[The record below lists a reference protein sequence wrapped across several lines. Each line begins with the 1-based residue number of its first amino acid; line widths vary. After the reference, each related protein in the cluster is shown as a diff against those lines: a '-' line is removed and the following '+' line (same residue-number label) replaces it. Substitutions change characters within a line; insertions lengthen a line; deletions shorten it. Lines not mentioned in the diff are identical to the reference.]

1 MDQERGADRMWA
13 VALAA
18 AMWGTSAL
26 MRDPLAQVLPAA
38 TIVFYEHAVIAVLL
52 LPWLV
57 PALRALAGAG
67 PAVIAAVVVVGGGSS
82 ALATTLFTMAFAA
95 GDPITPQVLQKL
107 QPVFAIV
114 LAVVLLG
121 ERLAPRFAIYALP
134 ALAGAWL
141 LAFPDPLAVSVR
153 DAQGAALAVGAAL
166 LWAAGTVL
174 GRLAGTR
181 LAFMHVTALRFTIG
195 MPVALA
201 IALSSGSSLA
211 IGAGQLPLLVLLAL
225 IPGLLAL
232 TLYYWGLRRTAASR
246 ATVAELAFP
255 LVSAAVG
262 AGLLGSDLA
271 WSQWAGGAVV
281 LAAVTAMAL
290 RRRGSRPSGVRVP
303 EDTPAARPT
312 AG

>member
-67 PAVIAAVVVVGGGSS
+67 PAVIAAVVVVGSGSS

-107 QPVFAIV
+107 QPVFAIG

-195 MPVALA
+195 MPVALV

-271 WSQWAGGAVV
+271 WSQWAGGSVV

-290 RRRGSRPSGVRVP
+290 RRTGSRPSGVRVP
-303 EDTPAARPT
+303 DDTPAAPT

>member
-1 MDQERGADRMWA
+1 MVLARRADRMWA

-18 AMWGTSAL
+18 GLWGTSAL
-26 MRDPLAQVLPAA
+26 LRDPLAQVLPAS
-38 TIVFYEHAVIAVLL
+38 TIVFYEHAVIVVLL

-57 PALRALAGAG
+57 PALRALAKAG
-67 PAVIAAVVVVGGGSS
+67 PAVIAAVAVIGGGSS
-82 ALATTLFTMAFAA
+82 ALATTLFTMAFTL

-121 ERLAPRFAIYALP
+121 ERLAPRFALYALP

-141 LAFPDPLAVSVR
+141 LAFPEPLAVNVH
-153 DAQGAALAVGAAL
+153 DARSAALAVGAAL

-174 GRLAGTR
+174 GRLVGVR
-181 LAFMHVTALRFTIG
+181 LESMHVTTLRFAFG
-195 MPVALA
+195 LPVALA
-201 IALSSGSSLA
+201 IALASGASLA
-211 IGAGQLPLLVLLAL
+211 VGGAQVPRLVLLAL

-232 TLYYWGLRRTAASR
+232 TLYYWGLGRTAASR
-246 ATVAELAFP
+246 ATLAELAFP

-262 AGLLGSDLA
+262 AGLLGAELA

-290 RRRGSRPSGVRVP
+290 SGSGPRPSGVRVP
-303 EDTPAARPT
+303 EESPAAPAAAR
-312 AG
+312 

>member
-1 MDQERGADRMWA
+1 MWA

-18 AMWGTSAL
+18 GLWGTSAL
-26 MRDPLAQVLPAA
+26 MRDPLAQVLPAS
-38 TIVFYEHAVIAVLL
+38 TIVFYEHAVIVVLL

-57 PALRALAGAG
+57 PALRALAEAG
-67 PAVIAAVVVVGGGSS
+67 PTVIAAVAVVGGGSS
-82 ALATTLFTMAFAA
+82 ALATTLFTMAFTV

-121 ERLAPRFAIYALP
+121 ERLAPRFALYALP

-141 LAFPDPLAVSVR
+141 LAFPEPLSVSVR

-174 GRLAGTR
+174 GRLAGAR
-181 LAFMHVTALRFTIG
+181 LAFMHVTALRFAFG
-195 MPVALA
+195 LPVALA
-201 IALSSGSSLA
+201 IALASGASLA
-211 IGAGQLPLLVLLAL
+211 VGGTQVPQLVLLAL

-232 TLYYWGLRRTAASR
+232 TLYYWGLRRTPASR
-246 ATVAELAFP
+246 ATLGELAFP

-262 AGLLGSDLA
+262 AGLLGAEPA

-290 RRRGSRPSGVRVP
+290 SRSGPRPSGVRVP
-303 EDTPAARPT
+303 EESPAAPAAAR
-312 AG
+312 